1 MLSVPVFA
9 QDFVFDQVIVQYDYS
24 QGSYGLLS
32 NDESDDIVVLTLS
45 GETVQDAIQR
55 LSSDPTVVSVQP
67 NYLYSF
73 SSLPN
78 DPYFSSMWGLYN
90 TGQTIE

>member
-1 MLSVPVFA
+1 MSVPVFA

-67 NYLYSF
+67 N
-73 SSLPN
+73 